1 VVKVHSADGTK
12 ATIRLRIDGRLG
24 QEQLPYLDELIQIAE
39 TSGLRILLDLHNVVT
54 LDSAAIRYLL
64 GGEGEVRTRLSRVH
78 PSVVSTGGCNHGRRC
93 CRIARNAKK
102 DTQREKKK
110 REIAN

>member
-64 GGEGEVRTRLSRVH
+64 GGRARSSNSPVPGSSVSGFNRRLQPWPQVLPDS
-78 PSVVSTGGCNHGRRC
+78 P
-93 CRIARNAKK
+93 
-102 DTQREKKK
+102 
-110 REIAN
+110 

>member
-1 VVKVHSADGTK
+1 MVKVHSADGTK

-64 GGEGEVRTRLSRVH
+64 GGEGTKFELACPGFIRHWFQQEVATMAA
-78 PSVVSTGGCNHGRRC
+78 GAAG
-93 CRIARNAKK
+93 
-102 DTQREKKK
+102 
-110 REIAN
+110 